1 MTVRQLIIE
10 LLLSKNE
17 LKLDDE
23 IRFYYLK
30 NNQLI
35 GCALESIHY
44 QDQNEFTIQDLEEV
58 WWVETQKNI

>member
-23 IRFYYLK
+23 IKFYYLK
-30 NNQLI
+30 NNELI

-44 QDQNEFTIQDLEEV
+44 QDQNEFTIQDLDEV
-58 WWVETQKNI
+58 